1 MHDLV
6 QQNSTDRYR
15 DNLLTLEPVTR
26 DDEGRDDHDEEAE
39 HHIWRSVN

>member
-15 DNLLTLEPVTR
+15 DHLLTPEPATR
-26 DDEGRDDHDEEAE
+26 DDESRDDDYKEAE